1 MRGFLLLLG
10 LDGGLVWG
18 LMDVLG
24 NLAVMLERLVSPVS
38 DCLHLILELL
48 DLLSFSFLNFSS
60 LSCID
65 LSEETDCA

>member
-48 DLLSFSFLNFSS
+48 DLLFLFFSQLFQLI
-60 LSCID
+60 LH
-65 LSEETDCA
+65 